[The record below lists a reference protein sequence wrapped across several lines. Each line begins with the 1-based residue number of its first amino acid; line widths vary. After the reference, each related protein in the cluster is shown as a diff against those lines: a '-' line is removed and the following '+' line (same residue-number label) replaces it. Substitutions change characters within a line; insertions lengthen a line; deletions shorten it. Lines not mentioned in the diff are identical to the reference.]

1 MAEQNQTANQTTNPP
16 QATPQAPD
24 VPSDNA
30 GAADP
35 PVSTYPG
42 RRSYKGW
49 IVLAAL
55 VVLAVAG
62 AFLWH
67 YLSGFESTDDAQ
79 VDVHL
84 YPVSARIS
92 GYTQKVNV
100 EDNQWVEAGSTLVE
114 IDPSDYEVALAR
126 AQATLDTAEASAKSS
141 NIDVPISS
149 VDTTSQLKFT
159 SSDIK
164 DAEAAIRAAEKQV
177 AAAHA
182 RVVEAQAERVK
193 SQDDVTRYRL
203 LLTKEEVP
211 KQVYDHAYAAAAS
224 DVAAVDAAAAD
235 EAAAQ
240 QAVLE
245 ARSRLTEAEAHDE
258 DAQAGPQRVASTR
271 AKALSAI
278 ADAHQKQAA
287 VDQAQLNLGY
297 TRIFAPVAGE
307 VTKKVVVGLNVEPG
321 EQMLTVVPLDQV
333 WITANFKETQL
344 KHMRVGQRAKIDLDS
359 NGRTYYGHV
368 DSIAG
373 ATGPTFS
380 LLPPENATGNYVK
393 IVQRVPVK
401 IVLEPGENQD
411 RQLRP
416 GMNVEAKVYLR

>member
-1 MAEQNQTANQTTNPP
+1 MSMAEQNQATNPP
-16 QATPQAPD
+16 QATPQGPS
-24 VPSDNA
+24 VPLDDA
-30 GAADP
+30 GAVDP
-35 PVSTYPG
+35 LSSTYPT
-42 RRSYKGW
+42 RRSNKRW
-49 IVLAAL
+49 IFLASF
-55 VVLAVAG
+55 VVLVVAG

-92 GYTQKVNV
+92 GYIQKVNV
-100 EDNQWVEAGSTLVE
+100 EDNQWVEAGFTLVE
-114 IDPSDYEVALAR
+114 IDPKDYEVALAR
-126 AQATLDTAEASAKSS
+126 AQATLATVEAAAKSS

-149 VDTTSQLKFT
+149 VDTSSQLKVT

-164 DAEAAIRAAEKQV
+164 NAEAAIQAAEKQE

-182 RVVEAQAERVK
+182 RVLEAQAQNVK
-193 SQDDVTRYRL
+193 TQDDVTRYRL

-211 KQVYDHAYAAAAS
+211 KQVYDHAYAAAAT
-224 DVAAVDAAAAD
+224 DVAAVAAAEAD
-235 EAAAQ
+235 EAAAEE
-240 QAVLE
+240 AVQE
-245 ARSRLTEAEAHDE
+245 AHSRLTEAQAHYE

-271 AKALSAI
+271 AKALSAV
-278 ADAHQKQAA
+278 ADVDQKRAA
-287 VDQAQLNLGY
+287 VEQAQLNLGY
-297 TRIFAPVAGE
+297 TKIFAPVTGE
-307 VTKKVVVGLNVEPG
+307 VTKKVVVGLNVDPG
-321 EQMLTVVPLDQV
+321 EQLLTVVPLHQV

-344 KHMRVGQRAKIDLDS
+344 KHMRVGQKAEVKLDS
-359 NGRTYYGHV
+359 NGRTYNGHV

-373 ATGPTFS
+373 ATGPIFS

-401 IVLEPGENQD
+401 IVIEPGENRD

-416 GMNVEAKVYLR
+416 GMNIEAKGYLR

>member
-1 MAEQNQTANQTTNPP
+1 MSPAEQDLATNPP
-16 QATPQAPD
+16 QEAPANVPVSDSDATDPATPAFP
-24 VPSDNA
+24 
-30 GAADP
+30 
-35 PVSTYPG
+35 
-42 RRSYKGW
+42 RKRSYKGW
-49 IVLAAL
+49 IFLGAL
-55 VVLAVAG
+55 VVVIVAG

-92 GYTQKVNV
+92 GYIQKVEV
-100 EDNQWVEAGSTLVE
+100 GDNQWVEEGSPLVE
-114 IDPSDYEVALAR
+114 IDPTDYEVALAR
-126 AQATLDTAEASAKSS
+126 AQATLDTSEAAAKSS

-149 VDTTSQLKFT
+149 VDTSSELKST

-164 DAEAAIRAAEKQV
+164 NAEAAIV
-177 AAAHA
+177 AADKQASAAHS
-182 RVVEAQAERVK
+182 RVVEAQAENVK
-193 SQDDVTRYRL
+193 AQDDVTRYHL
-203 LLTKEEVP
+203 LLMKEEIA
-211 KQVYDHAYAAAAS
+211 KQIYDHAYAAAS
-224 DVAAVDAAAAD
+224 TDAAAVAAAQAD
-235 EAAAQ
+235 EAAAL
-240 QAVLE
+240 QAVQE
-245 ARSRLTEAEAHDE
+245 AHSRLAVAEAHYE

-278 ADAHQKQAA
+278 ADVQQKRAALEQAR
-287 VDQAQLNLGY
+287 LNLGY
-297 TRIFAPVAGE
+297 TKIPAPVSGE
-307 VTKKVVVGLNVEPG
+307 VTKKVVVGLNVDPG
-321 EQMLTVVPLDQV
+321 EQLLTVVPLDQV

-344 KHMRVGQRAKIDLDS
+344 KHMRVGQKAEIELDS
-359 NGRTYYGHV
+359 NGRVYHGHV

-373 ATGPTFS
+373 GTGPIFS

-401 IVLEPGENQD
+401 IVVDPGENRD

>member
-1 MAEQNQTANQTTNPP
+1 MNKAEQD
-16 QATPQAPD
+16 QATTKP
-24 VPSDNA
+24 
-30 GAADP
+30 ADT
-35 PVSTYPG
+35 VYPR
-42 RRSYKGW
+42 RRSHKRW
-49 IVLAAL
+49 IFLASFVA
-55 VVLAVAG
+55 LAVAG
-62 AFLWH
+62 AFFWH

-92 GYTQKVNV
+92 GYIQKVNV
-100 EDNQWVEAGSTLVE
+100 EDNQWVDAGSTLVE
-114 IDPSDYEVALAR
+114 IDPKDNEVALAR
-126 AQATLDTAEASAKSS
+126 AQATLDTSEATAKSS

-149 VDTTSQLKFT
+149 ANTLSQLKST

-164 DAEAAIRAAEKQV
+164 SAEAAIEAAEKQA

-182 RVVEAQAERVK
+182 RVVEAQAENVK
-193 SQDDVTRYRL
+193 TQDDVTRYRL
-203 LLTKEEVP
+203 LLAKEEVP
-211 KQVYDHAYAAAAS
+211 KQIYDHAYAAAAT
-224 DVAAVDAAAAD
+224 DAAAIAAAEAD

-240 QAVLE
+240 QAVQE
-245 ARSRLTEAEAHDE
+245 ARSRLTEAEAHYE

-271 AKALSAI
+271 AKALSAL
-278 ADAHQKQAA
+278 ADAHQKEAA
-287 VDQAQLNLGY
+287 VEQARLNLGY
-297 TRIFAPVAGE
+297 TRILAPVAGE
-307 VTKKVVVGLNVEPG
+307 VTKKVVVGLNVGPG

-344 KHMRVGQRAKIDLDS
+344 KRMRVGQKAKIDLDA
-359 NGRTYYGHV
+359 NGRSYRAHI

-373 ATGPTFS
+373 ATGPIFS

-401 IVLEPGENQD
+401 IVLEPGENRD
-411 RQLRP
+411 HQLRP